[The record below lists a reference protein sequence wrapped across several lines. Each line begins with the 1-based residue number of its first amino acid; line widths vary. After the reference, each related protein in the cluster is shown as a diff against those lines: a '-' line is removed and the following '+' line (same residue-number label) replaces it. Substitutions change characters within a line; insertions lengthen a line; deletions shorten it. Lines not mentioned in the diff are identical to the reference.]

1 MDEKKKAP
9 EEEKKPDQEPEKKPG
24 EPETKPEQEQPQETK
39 PEPEKPAAD
48 DKQAD
53 ENGEGADKEPE
64 PEPPVPENGSEL
76 EALKAE
82 NIRLKAQLEAHN
94 AGFTGET
101 IEDAV
106 TLAEAAAKRDG
117 TDITTALKAIAKKY
131 PDWVK
136 PAKGKEEKQG
146 GFKVGAD
153 SDDSHA
159 PDSERLDRA
168 FGIRK
173 KK

>member
-24 EPETKPEQEQPQETK
+24 EAETKPEQEQPQETK
-39 PEPEKPAAD
+39 SGPEKAAD

-64 PEPPVPENGSEL
+64 PELPVPENGSEL

-136 PAKGKEEKQG
+136 SAKGKEEKQG